1 MKKENS
7 MPNLVENEKEILKFW
22 NENDIF
28 GKLKQENQ
36 NTGKYYAF
44 LDGPITANYIMG
56 LHHAWNRSL
65 KDVMLRFAG
74 MNGCGAHYQNGFDAH
89 GLPVE
94 LRVEKELGLNSKK
107 RLRSMVLRTLLK
119 NVCKLLINILP
130 SSQSNQNVLDNGW
143 IGTTLT
149 TQILTRTSRQFG
161 ISSKFAMKK
170 VG

>member
-65 KDVMLRFAG
+65 KDVIYFFVSISLSNVF
-74 MNGCGAHYQNGFDAH
+74 F
-89 GLPVE
+89 VE
-94 LRVEKELGLNSKK
+94 GKE
-107 RLRSMVLRTLLK
+107 
-119 NVCKLLINILP
+119 
-130 SSQSNQNVLDNGW
+130 
-143 IGTTLT
+143 
-149 TQILTRTSRQFG
+149 
-161 ISSKFAMKK
+161 
-170 VG
+170 